1 MTYKYDT
8 MLYSLFF
15 FKGYS
20 FWTDLKMS
28 TFTVKFLRKVSEEH
42 LESVTILYKKTQK
55 VKMRIYI
62 MYVYKI
68 SQEVN
73 ARN

>member
-1 MTYKYDT
+1 
-8 MLYSLFF
+8 
-15 FKGYS
+15 
-20 FWTDLKMS
+20 MS
-28 TFTVKFLRKVSEEH
+28 TFTVKFLGKVSEEH
-42 LESVTILYKKTQK
+42 LESVTILYNKTQK

>member
-28 TFTVKFLRKVSEEH
+28 TFTVKFLREVSEEH
-42 LESVTILYKKTQK
+42 LESVTILYKKNTK
-55 VKMRIYI
+55 SKNAHLY
-62 MYVYKI
+62 YVC
-68 SQEVN
+68 V
-73 ARN
+73 